1 MGLTYDNSGV
11 HASVVTR
18 GGITDEEREALA
30 ATLEQT
36 RTDLHQAWKSETL
49 GFFACPDTHADSL
62 VDWAN
67 RYREGFTDQV
77 VIGIG
82 GSSLGT
88 RAVLNSRLES
98 PSIRTHFAENIDPT
112 SFAALIT
119 RLDLAH
125 TLFIVISKSGNTIET
140 MAQFWIIWDKL
151 VNKLGLAEA
160 QKKVVMITDPE
171 SGDLRKM
178 VREVGFESWAVPP
191 NVGGRFSVLTAVGLV
206 PLALAGYPIGRLLEG
221 ARQARDRAFSAP
233 LGDNPTFQAALDH
246 FLLGQRGYTQTVM
259 FTYSDELRDLAEW
272 FCQLWG
278 ESLGKA
284 RNRAGELVY
293 TGFSPVRAVGVIDQH
308 SQVQLYAEGPFD
320 KHIVFC
326 EVDHFPVD
334 MTVPEREGFPAGLS
348 HLLGKS
354 LSEIFAAEL
363 QGTRRAIE
371 EAGRPSSRWIFE
383 GITPESM
390 GAFLFS
396 WEFITAIVG
405 ELLDINAFDQPGVEL
420 GKKIAHGLLG
430 KSGHEEFKLLGQDR
444 VARNTRSII

>member
-11 HASVVTR
+11 HASVVAR
-18 GGITDEEREALA
+18 GGITDDERKNFET
-30 ATLEQT
+30 TLEQT
-36 RTDLHQAWKSETL
+36 RQTLFHAWKSEKL
-49 GFFACPDTHADSL
+49 GFFACPDTHAEPL

-67 RYREGFTDQV
+67 RHRDGYTDQV

-98 PSIRTHFAENIDPT
+98 PAIRTHFAENIDPT

-119 RLDLAH
+119 RLDLAK

-151 VNKLGLAEA
+151 IHKLGPDEA
-160 QKKVVMITDPE
+160 RKNVVMITDPE

-178 VREVGFESWAVPP
+178 VREVGFEAWAVPP

-206 PLALAGYPIGRLLEG
+206 PLALAGYPIGRLLDG
-221 ARQARDRAFSAP
+221 ARQARDRAFELP
-233 LGDNPTFQAALDH
+233 IDQNPTFQAALDS
-246 FLLGQRGYTQTVM
+246 FVLGQRGYTQTVM

-284 RNRAGELVY
+284 RNRKDELVF
-293 TGFSPVRAVGVIDQH
+293 TGLSPVRAVGVIDQH

-371 EAGRPSSRWIFE
+371 EAGRPSSRWMFSN
-383 GITPESM
+383 ITPEAI

-430 KSGHEEFKLLGQDR
+430 KAGHEEYQQLGQDR
-444 VARNTRSII
+444 VARNSRSII